1 MKDKLDNIYIYIWEE
16 FNTIYIGRTVNPK
29 GRHYA
34 HKHRESERTYQFSSE
49 HHVEHPKMIIIEND
63 LTLEEGV
70 EREKYWINY
79 YREDGRYEIL
89 NKTNGGEIGG
99 QLSTLTEE
107 EKKEKKKKYNSLHK
121 EERSLYYK
129 KYYKEHIDIKDVE
142 KRKILK
148 AEKRVRK
155 QILRAEDKIRKL
167 IYKKSYYERNK
178 EIRKSYQKQYS
189 ETHKEERKKYLIENR
204 EEILLK
210 KREYYKKYRKA
221 HKNEI
226 NQRLKKYRSQS
237 KT

>member
-34 HKHRESERTYQFSSE
+34 HKNRESERTYQFSSE
-49 HHVEHPKMIIIEND
+49 HGVEHPPMIIIEND

-79 YREDGRYEIL
+79 YREDGRYEVL

-107 EKKEKKKKYNSLHK
+107 EKKEKRKKYNSLHK

-129 KYYKEHIDIKDVE
+129 RYYKEHIDIKDVE
-142 KRKILK
+142 
-148 AEKRVRK
+148 
-155 QILRAEDKIRKL
+155 KL

-178 EIRKSYQKQYS
+178 ERRKSYQKQYH

-210 KREYYKKYRKA
+210 KREYYRKYRKT
-221 HKNEI
+221 HKDEI
-226 NQRLKKYRSQS
+226 NQRMKKYRS
-237 KT
+237 KDRT